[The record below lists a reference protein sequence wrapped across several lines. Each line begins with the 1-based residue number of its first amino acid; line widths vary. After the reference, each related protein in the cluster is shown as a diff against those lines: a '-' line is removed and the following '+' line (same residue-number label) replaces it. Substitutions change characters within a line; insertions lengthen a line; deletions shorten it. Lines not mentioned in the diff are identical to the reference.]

1 VTCGYSQGQG
11 RSAAVVLSPGAL
23 RVDRPIPR
31 GDTVD
36 ETVDG
41 ELEPEHAE
49 PPTHLEAVMF
59 DLRRLQ
65 SDAVR
70 RGILATS
77 AIHLAERL
85 DRGFWEKESE
95 RVQTVRELRMLMTQV
110 MSNAVTAPAA
120 STLDEL
126 KKARANRD
134 AREAGRG

>member
-1 VTCGYSQGQG
+1 M
-11 RSAAVVLSPGAL
+11 
-23 RVDRPIPR
+23 
-31 GDTVD
+31 D

-41 ELEPEHAE
+41 ELEPERTE
-49 PPTHLEAVMF
+49 PPTHVEAVMF

-70 RGILATS
+70 RGLLATA

-110 MSNAVTAPAA
+110 MANATTAPAA
-120 STLDEL
+120 SVLDEL